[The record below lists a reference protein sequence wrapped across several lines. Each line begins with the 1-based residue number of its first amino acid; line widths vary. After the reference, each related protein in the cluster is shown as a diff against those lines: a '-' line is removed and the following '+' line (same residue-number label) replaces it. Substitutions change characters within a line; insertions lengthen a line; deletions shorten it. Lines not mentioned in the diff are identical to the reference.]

1 MIAPGGTKYGE
12 RSVSDSPSGSLAPP
26 AIYLA
31 RRIPGVLERRGRV
44 VSGRVRLAAP
54 RARHWG
60 NSIVFL
66 NAKRRS
72 INLFHGE
79 QKLEGGSQLI
89 QNAQASKTQVWRG
102 RNIRQDNKQHA
113 ASGCCASTSLP
124 LKP

>member
-1 MIAPGGTKYGE
+1 M
-12 RSVSDSPSGSLAPP
+12 
-26 AIYLA
+26 
-31 RRIPGVLERRGRV
+31 
-44 VSGRVRLAAP
+44 VSGRVRLAPP

-89 QNAQASKTQVWRG
+89 QNAQAPKTRIWRG
-102 RNIRQDNKQHA
+102 RNSRQDNKQA
-113 ASGCCASTSLP
+113 RRKGLLC
-124 LKP
+124 